1 MICRPL
7 EKITNILVS
16 NSVVRIAIVVIPVVV
31 SSFYK
36 KTPQV
41 TVQVYI
47 DILKNANI
55 TFSVI
60 FYVVLYLLFVSK
72 SHYV

>member
-36 KTPQV
+36 KKPQV

-47 DILKNANI
+47 DI
-55 TFSVI
+55 
-60 FYVVLYLLFVSK
+60 
-72 SHYV
+72 

>member
-36 KTPQV
+36 KNPQV

-47 DILKNANI
+47 DI
-55 TFSVI
+55 
-60 FYVVLYLLFVSK
+60 
-72 SHYV
+72 